1 MHPKLTRKE
10 TGNQNSLARNAWVK
24 YFRAGVMLL
33 GSTSLLTDRRLSA
46 QGIGIVPSRVFHPC
60 QVKRLKS
67 VAALH
72 PTAWQ
77 EGQVQVEGFGDSL
90 RILFLGI
97 EFGEKPF
104 LARRW
109 LARPAAPPTRTGGA
123 TLHPAA
129 KVFVAHR
136 PIPAL
141 YGLTHRRPR
150 ALSGPWGR
158 AASGHLQ
165 HAVQGQPRL
174 RAAWSLLHAH

>member
-24 YFRAGVMLL
+24 CFRAGVMLL

-136 PIPAL
+136 PMPPA
-141 YGLTHRRPR
+141 YGRLTRVVSQQKFAP
-150 ALSGPWGR
+150 A
-158 AASGHLQ
+158 
-165 HAVQGQPRL
+165 
-174 RAAWSLLHAH
+174 